1 MIKAV
6 VDTNVFISGVFWKG
20 PPFEVLKSWRR
31 GDFRWAVSEPI
42 LEEYRRTLDQLIKK
56 RLAVGAQSILA
67 IIESHAEIV
76 EPVAFARQVCSDPD
90 DDKFLEAAV
99 AAHADFVVSGDF
111 ALLELKRYREIE
123 IVRPTRFLSILRS

>member
-20 PPFEVLKSWRR
+20 PPSEVLKSWQQ
-31 GDFRWAVSEPI
+31 GGFRWVVSEPI

-67 IIESHAEIV
+67 IIESQAEIV
-76 EPVAFARQVCSDPD
+76 EPVAFARQVCSDH